1 MSSDSTTLT
10 IPEKLQRH
18 YLPAQLVVKAWG
30 DVEHY
35 FAELLDR
42 VIHSP
47 ADLRQWMLDRS
58 ELESFLQEDFAWRYI
73 RMSCDTANESF
84 KDDFHFFVTEIE
96 PRMAPKG
103 DQLNRKL
110 LDCGHIAGLNDPR
123 MEILIRGIRKQVE
136 IFREENI
143 PLFTELQKKE
153 QEFSEISGAM
163 TVEMDGKEL
172 TLQQA
177 ANLLKSTERNV
188 RKNAFEKI
196 TERRL
201 EDRARLDQLFDEL
214 IALRHQIAINAGFE
228 NYRDYM
234 FAALGRFDYSVSDC
248 EQFHDAIAQELIPLL
263 ATLHQSRKERL
274 GLTVL
279 KPWDTQ
285 ASTSGRPAPIPF
297 SDGADMMSKTI
308 DCFANIHP
316 IAQKSMELL
325 RELNHIDLD
334 SRKGKAPGGYNYPL
348 YESGVPFIF
357 MNSAGSILD
366 LTTIVH
372 EGGHA
377 IHSVLTRDLDYVPFR
392 NVPSEIAELASM
404 SMELISMEHW
414 GRFFNDPKDLSD
426 AQREQLEQSVFA
438 LPWIAAIDQFQHW
451 IYTHPHHS
459 AEERRTKWHEIHAR
473 FSSPE
478 VDHTGYELAF
488 DYTWQ
493 KQIHLFQYP
502 LYYIEYGI
510 AQLGAWAVWR
520 NYVTNP
526 DQTIV
531 QYLQALRLGYT
542 ADLPTVYR
550 TAGVRFDFS
559 KNYVSELAQFLMRRL
574 ATIG

>member
-1 MSSDSTTLT
+1 MSAATTLR
-10 IPEKLQRH
+10 IPDKLQRH
-18 YLPAQLVVKAWG
+18 YLPQNLAIEAWG

-35 FAELLDR
+35 FVELVNR
-42 VIHSP
+42 EIQS
-47 ADLRQWMLDRS
+47 ATELRQWLLDRS

-73 RMSCDTANESF
+73 RMSCDTASETF
-84 KDDFHFFVTEIE
+84 KNDFHFFVTEIE
-96 PRMAPKG
+96 PRMAPYG

-110 LDCGHIAGLNDPR
+110 LDSGHLPGLNDPR

-153 QEFSEISGAM
+153 QEFSAISGAM
-163 TVEMDGKEL
+163 TIEVDGKEL

-177 ANLLKSTERNV
+177 ANLLKSTD
-188 RKNAFEKI
+188 RKTRQLAFEKI

-201 EDRARLDQLFDEL
+201 NDREQLDLLFNDL

-248 EQFHDAIAQELIPLL
+248 EQFHDAIEQELIPLL
-263 ATLHQSRKERL
+263 STLHQLRKEKL
-274 GLTVL
+274 GLTEL
-279 KPWDTQ
+279 RPWDTQ
-285 ASTSGRPAPIPF
+285 VSTSGRTAPMPF
-297 SDGADMMSKTI
+297 KNGADMMDKTI
-308 DCFANIHP
+308 SCFSDIHP
-316 IAQKSMELL
+316 IAKQSMELL
-325 RELNHIDLD
+325 RDLNHIDLD

-348 YESGVPFIF
+348 YESGVPFVF

-377 IHSVLTRDLDYVPFR
+377 IHSILTRDLDYVPFR
-392 NVPSEIAELASM
+392 NIPSEIAELASM

-414 GRFFNDPKDLSD
+414 NHYFKDAKDLSD

-451 IYTHPHHS
+451 IYTHPNHT
-459 AEERRTKWHEIHAR
+459 AEERRLKWHDIHKR
-473 FSSPE
+473 FSSQE
-478 VDHTGYELAF
+478 IDHTGYELAF

-502 LYYIEYGI
+502 FYYIEYGI

-520 NYVTNP
+520 NYVTQP
-526 DQTIV
+526 EQTV
-531 QYLQALRLGYT
+531 VDYLQALRLGYT
-542 ADLPTVYR
+542 ADLPTVYK
-550 TAGVRFDFS
+550 TAGIRFDFS
-559 KNYVSELAQFLMRRL
+559 KNYVRELAQFLMGRL
-574 ATIG
+574 ATIV